1 MRNRDKNDDMPETDT
16 GEFEAA
22 GAGWDPYIFS
32 ILGGS
37 ERSYSEERRRAPRP
51 LNAERR
57 RARLLSKQQDS

>member
-1 MRNRDKNDDMPETDT
+1 MPDRDKNEDVPETNT
-16 GEFEAA
+16 GELEATD
-22 GAGWDPYIFS
+22 AGWDPYIFS

-37 ERSYSEERRRAPRP
+37 ERSYPEERRRAPRP